1 LVPDEYHEAT
11 SQAEKIG
18 LLIFRYDR
26 AAWVATDNL
35 FARFPSARSG
45 LRGWIAEPTNS
56 GWLVYFVEL
65 HGEREVY
72 AYRVEL
78 SQSFETVEVFEYSAL
93 EFLSSEHLD
102 RYRARQLAI
111 SSTALLCS
119 TNYNPVVLPAQ
130 VLGASGWLVYLL
142 AASTI
147 PGEQYLGHH
156 RVLVDAA
163 GTTILRNEALSK
175 TCLRTPPPPTNAV
188 GAAVTHLIS
197 ETPIDIHVYRNLVT
211 DMPLH
216 VAAGGNMWTVT
227 AGRIAFH
234 GPLE

>member
-1 LVPDEYHEAT
+1 LVPDEYREAT

-26 AAWVATDNL
+26 AAWVATDRL
-35 FARFPSARSG
+35 FARFPDARSG
-45 LRGWIAEPTNS
+45 LRGWLSEPTNS
-56 GWLVYFVEL
+56 GWLIYYVGL
-65 HGEREVY
+65 HREREVY

-78 SQSFETVEVFEYSAL
+78 SQSFEPIEVSEYSAL

-111 SSTALLCS
+111 SSTGLLCS

-130 VLGASGWLVYLL
+130 SVGAPGWLVYLL

-147 PGEQYLGHH
+147 SGEQYLGHH
-156 RVLVDAA
+156 RVLVDEA

-175 TCLRTPPPPTNAV
+175 TCVRTPPPPKDAA
-188 GAAVTHLIS
+188 GAFVTHLIS
-197 ETPIDIHVYRNLVT
+197 DTPIDIHVYRNLVT
-211 DMPLH
+211 EIPLH
-216 VAAGGNMWTVT
+216 VAAGGNLWTVT
-227 AGRIAFH
+227 AGRITFH